1 MQQELLV
8 FVTGV
13 LCRNNLYGEL
23 MGFNMFIGILQR
35 YLGLLVCC
43 SVDRLWTDRTADK
56 DVKVSYFIIRDT
68 GHLNKHNYNICLVLS
83 RVRRECVRVVH
94 CSSWVTNK
102 DTDVSSQ
109 GCPAVSA

>member
-8 FVTGV
+8 FVTEV

-43 SVDRLWTDRTADK
+43 SVDGLWTDRTADK
-56 DVKVSYFIIRDT
+56 DVKVSYFIISDT